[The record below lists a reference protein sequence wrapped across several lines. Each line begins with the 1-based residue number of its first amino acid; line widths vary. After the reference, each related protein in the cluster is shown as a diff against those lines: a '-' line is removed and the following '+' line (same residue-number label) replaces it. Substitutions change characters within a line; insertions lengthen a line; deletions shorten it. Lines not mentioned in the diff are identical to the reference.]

1 MRSDHEYTVGMR
13 DGRYAV
19 LRDGVATAGRFTSI
33 QQARAEMDRL
43 CAIDE
48 DRQRAFGERMAD
60 LVTRNLAYTVDGVP
74 EFDDWET
81 AWAWFY
87 EQPQDVQERID
98 SAAQRLKATATAK
111 KETGNVDDQ

>member
-1 MRSDHEYTVGMR
+1 MADHQYTVGMR
-13 DGRYAV
+13 DGRYVV
-19 LRDGVATAGRFTSI
+19 LRDGVMTSGRFASI

-48 DRQRAFGERMAD
+48 DRRRAFGERMAD

-87 EQPQDVQERID
+87 EQPQDVRERID
-98 SAAQRLKATATAK
+98 RAAQELKAAATSVKDGAK
-111 KETGNVDDQ
+111 K